1 MSSDD
6 RSNQGKSELV
16 VITKA
21 KDLCSYVFTVTDKSP
36 QRFRFTLVARLQGY
50 ALDTV
55 ESLYLANE
63 TFIAARAK
71 ERLDQRLAYQ
81 HQALTRLKLLGYIA
95 QLAMEQQCILP
106 KQYEVMTRKISDC
119 QNLTGAWINSDRKRL
134 GL

>member
-36 QRFRFTLVARLQGY
+36 KRFRFTLVARLQGY

-55 ESLYLANE
+55 ESLDLANE

-71 ERLDQRLAYQ
+71 ERLDQRLANQ

-119 QNLTGAWINSDRKRL
+119 QNLTGAWINSDRNRL